1 MGELLD
7 RAFND
12 VMSRP
17 REEVT
22 YEVLARV
29 VEDEGLVGSH
39 ATGWKQVMRLVLCVS
54 LLDD

>member
-12 VMSRP
+12 VMRRP

-29 VEDEGLVGSH
+29 VEEEGLVGSH
-39 ATGWKQVMRLVLCVS
+39 ATGWKQVMLI
-54 LLDD
+54 